1 MEQMAVTIQ
10 NLENAAN
17 YSSKFYIFD
26 ENGGDIGSDSSATF
40 RCQDA
45 NGSIHAKQA
54 RIGYEEG
61 FFTYAHLRNNNH
73 NTSTD
78 EPLGLSYATAAEAG
92 DTRRMAYDTC
102 QS

>member
-45 NGSIHAKQA
+45 NGSIHAKHA
-54 RIGYEEG
+54 KIGYEEG
-61 FFTYAHLRNNNH
+61 FLRYPH
-73 NTSTD
+73 TKTAIYFMQILSQRSQATTKRSLMKGTC
-78 EPLGLSYATAAEAG
+78 LGREA
-92 DTRRMAYDTC
+92 
-102 QS
+102 

>member
-45 NGSIHAKQA
+45 NGSIHAKHA
-54 RIGYEEG
+54 KIG
-61 FFTYAHLRNNNH
+61 
-73 NTSTD
+73 
-78 EPLGLSYATAAEAG
+78 
-92 DTRRMAYDTC
+92 
-102 QS
+102 